1 MRSKLGIPSSSQPGV
16 GGVSHKRVRE
26 GINRVWNLAPAENQF
41 RPNQLAKR
49 LLQPLYR
56 QLGYGVQQFVGRGQR
71 PYYRNQLGRGHDCLR
86 NAGSLQGAGAL
97 RRADNMIVLFT
108 DFVH

>member
-16 GGVSHKRVRE
+16 GGVSHKRVLE

-49 LLQPLYR
+49 LLS
-56 QLGYGVQQFVGRGQR
+56 VQQFVGRGQR